1 MIDFIKGIVI
11 EKNPV
16 SVIVENNG
24 LGYQV
29 NVSVNT
35 FKKLPSVGENVN
47 LKTYLHVREDNLQ
60 LFGFYADNE
69 RMVFTSLISISG
81 VGPRLAQ
88 TILSGL
94 KLDELICAIREGDV
108 GRLTSISGVG
118 KKTAQRLVIELKEK
132 FTHLGLITRDEL
144 KEHPFKLTDP
154 VEEEAMMALLAL
166 GYKKPVVEKA
176 IIRVRSNGKILTVE
190 DLIKQVLQNI

>member
-35 FKKLPSVGENVN
+35 FEKLPSVGENVS

-144 KEHPFKLTDP
+144 NEHPFKLTDP

-176 IIRVRSNGKILTVE
+176 LIRVRSNGKILTVE